1 MPNIEE
7 LLRQA
12 MEEGKFDNL
21 PGKGKPLRLDENN
34 PHVNSDWELAYHIIK
49 EAGYTLPWIET
60 LHEIENDLDIARHE
74 LLRAW
79 NWRNKSL
86 SADFPKIYVNAEWE
100 GALEVFQD
108 KLDQL
113 NKRIRDYNLEVP
125 NARFQRPVLY
135 FEQEVEKIK
144 SMQIG
149 V

>member
-12 MEEGKFDNL
+12 LKEGKFDNL
-21 PGKGKPLRLDENN
+21 PGKGKPLHLDESN
-34 PHVNSDWELAYHIIK
+34 PHVDSSYELAYHIIK

-125 NARFQRPVLY
+125 NLRFQRPILN
-135 FEQEVEKIK
+135 FEQELKKIT
-144 SMQIG
+144 IN
-149 V
+149 